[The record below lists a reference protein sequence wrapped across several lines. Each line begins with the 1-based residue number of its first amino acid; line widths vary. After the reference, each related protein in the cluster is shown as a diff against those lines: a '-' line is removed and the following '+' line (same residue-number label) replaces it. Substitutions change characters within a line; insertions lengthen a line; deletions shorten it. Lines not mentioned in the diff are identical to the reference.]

1 MIDSNK
7 VTEAVMEFMENPTW
21 KDIFMNAPG
30 GAMERLAIS
39 FYFSKY
45 HDDFQP
51 EDFQEYRDLRDEYE
65 KSLTEEDL
73 QYLIDN
79 SDKPKAKSH
88 YEELL
93 GKLQKSGGVPKG
105 NLRFEKPSS
114 NGKTQKSLQADVE
127 GVEGEEQPPP
137 PQEAPPQ

>member
-1 MIDSNK
+1 
-7 VTEAVMEFMENPTW
+7 MEFMENPTW

-105 NLRFEKPSS
+105 NLRFEKPSP
-114 NGKTQKSLQADVE
+114 NGNAQKSIQADVE

-137 PQEAPPQ
+137 PQEEPPQ